1 MELFNSF
8 LISQGY
14 ISFLSSELFHL
25 LKKVFIK
32 FVLVQGNYELKSSLS
47 CKQVLSVSNNNQ
59 RDAFD
64 RTDQGTL
71 RNK

>member
-1 MELFNSF
+1 MELFNTF

-14 ISFLSSELFHL
+14 ISFISSELFHL

-32 FVLVQGNYELKSSLS
+32 FVLVQGIYELKSSLS